1 MQTYNRYSYVRNN
14 PLKYT
19 DPSGHSF
26 WSIIKT
32 LIVVAIVAA
41 VSYAVLLHGFGLTAA
56 MVKTGLAIGSQYVLS
71 AVMVSGAIAGFVG
84 GVAGA
89 LLDGASPSQA
99 FIAGLTGFVMGGLTA
114 GISNAIG
121 KMSNILARSIS
132 HGIVGGIRAIIQ
144 GGNFLSGFMSS
155 FASTVLQP
163 IGAAIAKGNY
173 YARATFS
180 ALVGGT
186 VSVIGGGKFANGA
199 VTSAFQFMY
208 NDWLHEK
215 EGSFIK
221 TFRKARD
228 GLLKLGDYLAR
239 KSGFRD
245 WQEGSIV
252 VPSYYRD
259 QAIREE
265 MAMRKLSQYALK
277 YPKLTI
283 KAYEAYNEYT
293 YEQLKVD
300 TIVKG
305 YSAMFIKTGGIPFIL
320 SATGNILGQA
330 HILNVYIEN
339 LLSGT
344 K

>member
-1 MQTYNRYSYVRNN
+1 MVVYLYNE
-14 PLKYT
+14 
-19 DPSGHSF
+19 SG
-26 WSIIKT
+26 
-32 LIVVAIVAA
+32 
-41 VSYAVLLHGFGLTAA
+41 
-56 MVKTGLAIGSQYVLS
+56 
-71 AVMVSGAIAGFVG
+71 
-84 GVAGA
+84 
-89 LLDGASPSQA
+89 
-99 FIAGLTGFVMGGLTA
+99 
-114 GISNAIG
+114 
-121 KMSNILARSIS
+121 
-132 HGIVGGIRAIIQ
+132 
-144 GGNFLSGFMSS
+144 
-155 FASTVLQP
+155 
-163 IGAAIAKGNY
+163 
-173 YARATFS
+173 
-180 ALVGGT
+180 
-186 VSVIGGGKFANGA
+186 
-199 VTSAFQFMY
+199 
-208 NDWLHEK
+208 K
-215 EGSFIK
+215 ERSFIK

>member
-1 MQTYNRYSYVRNN
+1 VRNN

-163 IGAAIAKGNY
+163 IGTAIAKGNY

-208 NDWLHEK
+208 NDWMHEK
-215 EGSFIK
+215 N
-221 TFRKARD
+221 TKANPYKKNF
-228 GLLKLGDYLAR
+228 LFVSLKKMTR
-239 KSGFRD
+239 N
-245 WQEGSIV
+245 E
-252 VPSYYRD
+252 
-259 QAIREE
+259 
-265 MAMRKLSQYALK
+265 
-277 YPKLTI
+277 
-283 KAYEAYNEYT
+283 YNEQYKNNPQFKQSIERGRRMHEAGKPYAKALMAGGT
-293 YEQLKVD
+293 TGVVA
-300 TIVKG
+300 IVGGEAVVVTRAWIISHPNEVASFVQG
-305 YSAMFIKTGGIPFIL
+305 YSAVNNYNPIGKNAFYHFGRATREVTDWL
-320 SATGNILGQA
+320 SR
-330 HILNVYIEN
+330 
-339 LLSGT
+339 
-344 K
+344 